1 MTEHL
6 PECSLA
12 TACKHEY
19 YNEPPIQCANCG
31 ESCICPDEER
41 SGGLITRQRAEQIG
55 RNIGKYGCVITEQ
68 QHLPECPMLE
78 PFSADETQHCF
89 CSRPDTCIHYEM
101 ECICDRLRACEERMR
116 EKHRHRCSGC
126 DWCYSDGA
134 REALDAAREAVS
146 ALPEYRMRDAC
157 IAAIEQLREEK
168 K

>member
-6 PECSLA
+6 PECPLA

-68 QHLPECPMLE
+68 QHLPECE
-78 PFSADETQHCF
+78 AYRDECGGG
-89 CSRPDTCIHYEM
+89 
-101 ECICDRLRACEERMR
+101 CICDELRACEQRV
-116 EKHRHRCSGC
+116 
-126 DWCYSDGA
+126 
-134 REALDAAREAVS
+134 LDATLKELYLMENMGGYPEFYFDHIRDDFRDVID
-146 ALPEYRMRDAC
+146 ALKENP
-157 IAAIEQLREEK
+157 
-168 K
+168 